1 MMNELLKK
9 QIFLLLKGK
18 SDYKNIYSL
27 AQKVLWHILKH
38 KCGPMVWIRY
48 VYITLVPK
56 RLKTLD
62 FHNIIII
69 LRMTFIFTKFIVLI
83 DTKSLRK
90 FTVISLRTPKWFI
103 PISKSLIML
112 IFTSNQIHV
121 QYVSIFYTPNQ
132 LTLGSEINLTHFWAK
147 FTT

>member
-1 MMNELLKK
+1 MNELLKK

-27 AQKVLWHILKH
+27 AQKVLWHVLTH
-38 KCGPMVWIRY
+38 KCGLMVWIRY

-62 FHNIIII
+62 FLNIIII

-83 DTKSLRK
+83 NTKSLRK
-90 FTVISLRTPKWFI
+90 FAVISLRTPK
-103 PISKSLIML
+103 
-112 IFTSNQIHV
+112 
-121 QYVSIFYTPNQ
+121 
-132 LTLGSEINLTHFWAK
+132 
-147 FTT
+147 